1 MEEQLDMFLEMLL
14 GQHPNAQLEILK
26 GIQKKVID
34 NLEEQI
40 LKDKEELSKLEAIA
54 GQIREMK

>member
-1 MEEQLDMFLEMLL
+1 MDEQTKMFLEMLL
-14 GQHPNAQLEILK
+14 TQHPEMQLNTLK
-26 GIQKKVID
+26 EVQKKVID

-40 LKDKEELSKLEAIA
+40 LKEKEELSKLEAIA